1 MKIAVTGSYGFTG
14 RHFVKEAY
22 AQGYSVDCI
31 ETDLLDVGE
40 LQNELIASAP
50 DFVVHL
56 AAVSFVASEDVKS
69 IYNTNVIGTL
79 NLLQAIGQL
88 KKIPTKILIASSA
101 NIYGNSDA
109 SPVSE
114 LQPSRVLNH
123 YAASKAAMEQL
134 ISVYKQT
141 LPIVV
146 TRPFNYT
153 GQGQSDVFLVP
164 KLVDHFKRRALS
176 IDLGNINVEREFN
189 SIGFVVSSYIF
200 LLRFAKS
207 GETYNIC
214 TGKSYKI
221 KKLIEIL
228 QSLTQHQILVKTLPS
243 LVRSNELMALYGDPT
258 KLIDLS
264 EQSGFKLPVI
274 SLEETLSSMLDS

>member
-14 RHFVKEAY
+14 RHFVKEAC

-31 ETDLLDVGE
+31 KTDLLDAGE

-79 NLLQAIGQL
+79 NLLQAIRQL

-114 LQPSRVLNH
+114 LQPSIVLNH

-134 ISVYKQT
+134 VSVYKET

-153 GQGQSDVFLVP
+153 GHGQRDVFLVP

-189 SIGFVVSSYIF
+189 SIDYVVSSYLS
-200 LLRFAKS
+200 LLRFGKA
-207 GETYNIC
+207 GEIYNIC
-214 TGKSYKI
+214 TGKPYKV
-221 KKLIEIL
+221 KQLIDML
-228 QSLTQHQILVKTLPS
+228 QSLTKHQIVVNTLAS
-243 LVRSNELMALYGDPT
+243 LVRKNELMTLYGDPS
-258 KLIDLS
+258 KLIALCERNDY
-264 EQSGFKLPVI
+264 KLPII
-274 SLEETLSSMLDS
+274 SLEQTLKSMLGR